1 MITNSSKNQKKK
13 KKKKKIL
20 IHFEFATRF
29 SDVSD
34 WVQETPL

>member
-1 MITNSSKNQKKK
+1 MITNSGKIQKK

-20 IHFEFATRF
+20 IHFEFVTRF
-29 SDVSD
+29 SDVSG